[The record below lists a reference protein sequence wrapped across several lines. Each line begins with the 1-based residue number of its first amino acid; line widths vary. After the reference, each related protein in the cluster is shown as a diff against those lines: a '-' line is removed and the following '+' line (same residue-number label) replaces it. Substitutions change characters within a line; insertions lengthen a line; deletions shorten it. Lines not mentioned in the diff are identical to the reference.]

1 MYYELKS
8 GRKTFIR
15 KLIQTEGRLC
25 KCVEEKKYLNAF
37 NSSTDLLSYNERM
50 SKNILTNLGGK
61 IQFGNYYLGKPI
73 IFNYLGRQEGQPGG
87 GGAPIRNQF

>member
-8 GRKTFIR
+8 GRRTFIR
-15 KLIQTEGRLC
+15 KLIQSEGRLC
-25 KCVEEKKYLNAF
+25 KCIEPQKYLYA
-37 NSSTDLLSYNERM
+37 SSSSADLLSYNERM

-61 IQFGNYYLGKPI
+61 IQFGNYYLGKPN

-87 GGAPIRNQF
+87 GGIPIRNQF